1 MDTGSVIFGIDI
13 QNPFS
18 YSCFHAGVVK
28 LVDARDSKS
37 REPQAHVGSIPT
49 SGTIHSNRASV
60 FEEKFSQ
67 GFSNG
72 FDHFLAVPSL
82 ISTGLYD
89 SSSLT
94 GLHRLEPKSSCD
106 PNAAILSRRSRPP
119 LLQLFVQAP
128 LKKST
133 QTGSFAFFFA
143 PMLRC
148 ENFFL
153 KTSAGA

>member
-13 QNPFS
+13 RNPFS

-82 ISTGLYD
+82 ISTGLFD
-89 SSSLT
+89 SSSST
-94 GLHRLEPKSSCD
+94 GLHRLEPRSSCG
-106 PNAAILSRRSRPP
+106 PMRPSP
-119 LLQLFVQAP
+119 QGVTA
-128 LKKST
+128 S
-133 QTGSFAFFFA
+133 FA
-143 PMLRC
+143 PMVRTGTSEEVRAGRFVC
-148 ENFFL
+148 IFL
-153 KTSAGA
+153 CTHAKM